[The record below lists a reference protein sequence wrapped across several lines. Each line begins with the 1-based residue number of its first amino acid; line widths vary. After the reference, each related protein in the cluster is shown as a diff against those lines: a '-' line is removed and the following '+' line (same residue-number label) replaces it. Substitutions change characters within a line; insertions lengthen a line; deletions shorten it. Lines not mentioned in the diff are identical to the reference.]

1 MNVFVCGVF
10 FVCLWCTWGIQTGEQ
25 LASFSCGHSSFHRG
39 CAEQAPSCPVCRELR
54 PIQPL
59 WDPTACETGS
69 ALLVPLITLGM
80 FGALGDAVAHGAP
93 GLLEIVQ
100 ANPTMS
106 MLLGVPTLQP
116 LLALC
121 SVVLAESA
129 ELQSLVMESL
139 MVHNWPNTLY
149 IEATVQV
156 PFVGSNF

>member
-1 MNVFVCGVF
+1 
-10 FVCLWCTWGIQTGEQ
+10 
-25 LASFSCGHSSFHRG
+25 
-39 CAEQAPSCPVCRELR
+39 
-54 PIQPL
+54 
-59 WDPTACETGS
+59 
-69 ALLVPLITLGM
+69 M